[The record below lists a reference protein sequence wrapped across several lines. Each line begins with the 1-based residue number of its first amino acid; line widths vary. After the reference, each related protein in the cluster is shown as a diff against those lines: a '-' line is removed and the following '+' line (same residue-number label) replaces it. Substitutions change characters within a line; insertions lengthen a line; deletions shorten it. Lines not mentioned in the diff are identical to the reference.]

1 MLRESAIVLTVQ
13 GKVKQK
19 VIKKLTP
26 EYSLHENQGWFFV
39 DYAVEEI
46 PLHSK
51 FDVLLEG
58 DNKKL
63 VFGPGPFSIKLS
75 ACLDQFGNR
84 LHSIPEGF
92 KTICK
97 LEFHPQIP
105 SAIKKLSLLD
115 EWDYNPKAIS
125 LASHGDIE
133 LSIPDFV
140 LSDLYSIVYIQVK
153 NTLAHKPKQ
162 SISKKEFVDF
172 LKKSFKTHSSSANQI
187 LETLMQL
194 GKVTQN
200 DDNELELSEIEE

>member
-1 MLRESAIVLTVQ
+1 MLRESAILLTIQ

-19 VIKKLTP
+19 VIKLLTSD
-26 EYSLHENQGWFFV
+26 YSLYENHGWFFI
-39 DYAVEEI
+39 DYAIAEI

-58 DNKKL
+58 DSKKL
-63 VFGPGPFSIKLS
+63 IFGPGPFSIKLS
-75 ACLDQFGNR
+75 GCLDQFGNR
-84 LHSIPEGF
+84 LQAIPEGF

-105 SAIKKLSLLD
+105 SAVKKLPLLD

-125 LASHGDIE
+125 LASHEDIE
-133 LSIPDFV
+133 LSTPDLV

-200 DDNELELSEIEE
+200 DHNELELSEIEQ

>member
-1 MLRESAIVLTVQ
+1 MLRENAIVLTIQ

-19 VIKKLTP
+19 VIKQLIP
-26 EYSLHENQGWFFV
+26 GYSSHEYQGWFFA

-58 DNKKL
+58 ESKRL
-63 VFGPGPFSIKLS
+63 IFGPGPSSIKLLS
-75 ACLDQFGNR
+75 SLDQFGNK
-84 LHSIPEGF
+84 LSSAPEGF

-105 SAIKKLSLLD
+105 SAIKKLPLLD

-125 LASHGDIE
+125 LASHEDIE
-133 LSIPDFV
+133 LSTPDLI

-162 SISKKEFVDF
+162 SISKREFVDF
-172 LKKSFKTHSSSANQI
+172 LKKSFKTHSRSANQI

-200 DDNELELSEIEE
+200 NDNELELSDKE